1 MHPAIQYAPVPTQK
15 PEPTTVVKIGTYL
28 IYAVALYM
36 IMRAIVGLDDFGF
49 QTYHTENG
57 KTTEV
62 NSSMG
67 LGYVI
72 SAIFAAFTIFLGF
85 FYSKGHGWA
94 RITALVLGI
103 IGTIRD
109 LLYFLLTLACALS
122 FMAFGL
128 GWFDSLNRFLNLWS
142 NRFSLFFIYSRLLA
156 CIMFL
161 YLFLLL
167 CRFYG
172 SSRGRFIL
180 NRSSSFLC
188 SWLIQLIK
196 VHLSDW
202 FILLT
207 LSLHPAVDTQGIGAD
222 IVLDKAEVI
231 LVSDDHIRDL
241 YGLEYGGGDI
251 LGATRTDASDDDLIL
266 FHLK

>member
-1 MHPAIQYAPVPTQK
+1 MSQDPYGQQPPYQPPHPNAPMHPAIQYAPVPTQK

-72 SAIFAAFTIFLGF
+72 SAIFAAFTILLGF

-109 LLYFLLTLACALS
+109 LLYFLLTL
-122 FMAFGL
+122 
-128 GWFDSLNRFLNLWS
+128 
-142 NRFSLFFIYSRLLA
+142 LA
-156 CIMFL
+156 PVS
-161 YLFLLL
+161 YT
-167 CRFYG
+167 
-172 SSRGRFIL
+172 
-180 NRSSSFLC
+180 
-188 SWLIQLIK
+188 
-196 VHLSDW
+196 H
-202 FILLT
+202 LT
-207 LSLHPAVDTQGIGAD
+207 LPTICSV
-222 IVLDKAEVI
+222 
-231 LVSDDHIRDL
+231 
-241 YGLEYGGGDI
+241 
-251 LGATRTDASDDDLIL
+251 
-266 FHLK
+266 

>member
-1 MHPAIQYAPVPTQK
+1 MSQDPYGQQPPYQPPHPNAPMHPAIQYAPVPTQK

-62 NSSMG
+62 NSSTG

-109 LLYFLLTLACALS
+109 LLYFLLTLLAQ
-122 FMAFGL
+122 
-128 GWFDSLNRFLNLWS
+128 SLVQS
-142 NRFSLFFIYSRLLA
+142 VTSQMDGAQQVSIS
-156 CIMFL
+156 
-161 YLFLLL
+161 
-167 CRFYG
+167 
-172 SSRGRFIL
+172 
-180 NRSSSFLC
+180 
-188 SWLIQLIK
+188 
-196 VHLSDW
+196 
-202 FILLT
+202 
-207 LSLHPAVDTQGIGAD
+207 PAVYASGA
-222 IVLDKAEVI
+222 ATGR
-231 LVSDDHIRDL
+231 IRVRSPFNSPQNPSLSKDSVRL
-241 YGLEYGGGDI
+241 HKTHRHR
-251 LGATRTDASDDDLIL
+251 TRNHNQTPHRRIPMTGTTMVMGTV
-266 FHLK
+266 